1 MTKAEKLREQAL
13 QLRAAG
19 TPVEEIIAKTGLDA
33 QEVVDIL
40 AEEDSTL
47 TTLQGI
53 KEEAALISFAVTKRD
68 RLQKIVQLRNRL
80 EEEMD
85 KRDFSD
91 IPTEK
96 LPTLLLKV
104 NEAIRAE
111 VTIPR
116 ILSTPIE
123 EEWYSPSKEK
133 RNIANE

>member
-1 MTKAEKLREQAL
+1 MTKADELREQAL
-13 QLRAAG
+13 KLRAAG
-19 TPVEEIIAKTGLDA
+19 TPVEEIIAKTGLEA

-53 KEEAALISFAVTKRD
+53 RQEAALISFAVTKRD

-96 LPTLLLKV
+96 LPRLLLKV

-111 VTIPR
+111 VTIPQ
-116 ILSTPIE
+116 ILSTPVE
-123 EEWYSPSKEK
+123 EEFYTTSKQK
-133 RNIANE
+133 KNIANE